1 MLYLNILRQFVT
13 SLIHFY
19 EECTPVCVCVCV
31 FVCVCVCVCM
41 YECMFVRAYVSVCM
55 CMFVCVFMCVC
66 MCVSMWVYVCAYVWS
81 ACGCLCV
88 HVCMFASVCV
98 CFRFSD
104 LISFVCFT
112 CKTIVAC
119 HGILHFQHPSNPV
132 HLSMTPIEH
141 GMSSLKVMH
150 IDYKLIN
157 LQRYFTTGAVTSF
170 SGM

>member
-1 MLYLNILRQFVT
+1 MYVC
-13 SLIHFY
+13 S
-19 EECTPVCVCVCV
+19 CVCV
-31 FVCVCVCVCM
+31 
-41 YECMFVRAYVSVCM
+41 R
-55 CMFVCVFMCVC
+55 
-66 MCVSMWVYVCAYVWS
+66 VYVYV
-81 ACGCLCV
+81 CLCV
-88 HVCMFASVCV
+88 HVCMYVCEYVGICVCV
-98 CFRFSD
+98 CLECMWVSLCACMYVCECMCVFFAFSD

>member
-1 MLYLNILRQFVT
+1 M
-13 SLIHFY
+13 
-19 EECTPVCVCVCV
+19 C
-31 FVCVCVCVCM
+31 
-41 YECMFVRAYVSVCM
+41 VRACVSVCM
-55 CMFVCVFMCVC
+55 CLFVCVSMCVC
-66 MCVSMWVYVCAYVWS
+66 MCDYVGICVCVYLECMCVYVGVF
-81 ACGCLCV
+81 V

-112 CKTIVAC
+112 CKNTVAW
-119 HGILHFQHPSNPV
+119 HRILHFQHPSNPV

-157 LQRYFTTGAVTSF
+157 RQRYFTTGAVTSF